1 MARDLLTQS
10 RTTVAPTGLR
20 LGARLRQLRAAAS
33 LTQSELAGDRFSKE
47 YVSQIERGKTRPTR
61 ETIEWLAARLGVD
74 PGFLANGVATDE
86 RGRLEGALARAETL
100 IEALMNDEA
109 AAEYESLVPAARA
122 TGVPELTVRALI
134 GAGRTQMRL
143 GGLRTGLE
151 LLNEARGIVESV
163 PFSDLER
170 AEVLYALGVCRYL
183 LNSVQTAL
191 GLLNEALNL
200 AERSGM
206 PSDQLRSNI
215 LSWRSRCWRRQRDY
229 EAAREDI
236 ERALE
241 LAEDANDPRT
251 IGAAYF
257 QASLVADREGHWVLA
272 RNYAERAR
280 AAYEELSDQVHVGQL
295 TNNLGALNFQL
306 GNPEKAIELLKE
318 AFAIALGTGR
328 DADAAQAVSS
338 LAQIHLRL
346 GNVEQAEERARHA
359 LRLLE
364 SAGYE
369 DYVDEVGSAQLVLG
383 RALLEQD
390 RVEEAGEAFQAAEE
404 CFDQLG
410 SASHR
415 AAAWVARGDL
425 ATKTLQA
432 TDGGD
437 AREVGTAHVSRGGVR
452 PPRLRVRSAHQAGRL
467 ERRRLLVDGGSVEG

>member
-1 MARDLLTQS
+1 MTRDAALIQT
-10 RTTVAPTGLR
+10 RTAAPSGLR
-20 LGARLRQLRAAAS
+20 LGERLRQLRVAAA
-33 LTQSELAGDRFSKE
+33 LTQSELAGERFSKE

-86 RGRLEGALARAETL
+86 RGRLEGALARAEAL
-100 IEALMNDEA
+100 IEALQNDEA
-109 AAEYESLVPAARA
+109 AAEFELLIPAARA
-122 TGVPELTVRALI
+122 TGVPELAVRALL
-134 GAGRTQMRL
+134 GAGRTQMRM
-143 GGLRTGLE
+143 GALRQGLE
-151 LLNEARGIVESV
+151 LLNEARGLVEAGS
-163 PFSDLER
+163 FSDLER
-170 AEVLYALGVCRYL
+170 AEVLYALGVCRYQL
-183 LNSVQTAL
+183 SSVQTAL
-191 GLLNEALNL
+191 ALLNESLSL

-236 ERALE
+236 ERALQ

-280 AAYEELSDQVHVGQL
+280 AAYEELSDKVHVGQL

-306 GNPEKAIELLKE
+306 GNPEKAIVLLKE
-318 AFAIALGTGR
+318 AFGIALETGR

-338 LAQIHLRL
+338 LAQIHLRT
-346 GNVEQAEERARHA
+346 GSVDQAEEQARHA

-364 SAGYE
+364 SAGNE
-369 DYVDEVGSAQLVLG
+369 DYIDEVGSAQLVLG

-390 RVEEAGEAFQAAEE
+390 KIDEAEEAFQAAES

-410 SASHR
+410 SAGHR

-425 ATKTLQA
+425 AARRGDDRLAAHLFRTAAEALQ
-432 TDGGD
+432 D
-437 AREVGTAHVSRGGVR
+437 VR
-452 PPRLRVRSAHQAGRL
+452 F
-467 ERRRLLVDGGSVEG
+467 